1 MFGKCASINPP
12 PHWGNTYS
20 QIAQHLSAMKA
31 LAANRRVTKEERD
44 LAAAQLIVL
53 VNQTLF
59 RHKFQD
65 TMLGLMIPVSP
76 LSLPLFL

>member
-1 MFGKCASINPP
+1 MFGKCASMNSPP
-12 PHWGNTYS
+12 NWGNTYS
-20 QIAQHLSAMKA
+20 QIAQYLSAMKA
-31 LAANRRVTKEERD
+31 LAANRRITKEERD